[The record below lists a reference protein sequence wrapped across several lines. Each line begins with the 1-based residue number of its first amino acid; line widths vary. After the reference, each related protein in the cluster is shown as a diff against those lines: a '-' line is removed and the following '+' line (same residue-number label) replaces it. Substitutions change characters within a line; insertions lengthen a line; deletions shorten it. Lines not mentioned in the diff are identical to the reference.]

1 MKYLM
6 NCILLFM
13 LFTEIFS
20 SNPIKPKFCRDCKF
34 FTKDFF
40 LTNKFGKCS
49 LSPKDKKDVD
59 NTDFLVDGIKRNNNK
74 LYFCSTA
81 RACKDMCGPD
91 GTLYV
96 KK

>member
-1 MKYLM
+1 MK
-6 NCILLFM
+6 CILLFIF
-13 LFTEIFS
+13 FTEIFS

-34 FTKDFF
+34 FTKDF
-40 LTNKFGKCS
+40 LTSNKYGKCS
-49 LSPKDKKDVD
+49 LFPKDEDED
-59 NTDFLVDGIKRNNNK
+59 NKVFLVDGIKRNNNK

-81 RACKDMCGPD
+81 RACKEMCGPD

>member
-1 MKYLM
+1 MMYLM
-6 NCILLFM
+6 NCILLFI

-49 LSPKDKKDVD
+49 LSPKDEDED
-59 NTDFLVDGIKRNNNK
+59 NKDFLVDGIIRNNK
-74 LYFCSTA
+74 QLYYCSTA
-81 RACKDMCGPD
+81 RKYEKMCGPE
-91 GTLYV
+91 GKFYE

>member
-1 MKYLM
+1 M

-49 LSPKDKKDVD
+49 LSPKDEDEDED
-59 NTDFLVDGIKRNNNK
+59 NKYFLVDGIKPNK
-74 LYFCSTA
+74 PNQLSFCSTA
-81 RACKDMCGPD
+81 RTYKDMCGPE
-91 GTLYV
+91 GSLYV